1 MKINATRGL
10 ARQFFFGG
18 ETKAEFVACFGIS
31 FSVKI
36 NGAANESELV
46 VQPYRP
52 SARYACSPTCSHPLS
67 WAALHPR
74 ELLGEQVRMQLL
86 ARPQAVALRQLVV
99 GRHDECSIAVARV
112 RTRYSGQ
119 DTARATMARVFV
131 EIELQGACCTLVSM
145 GGICRPRVGVYRRSS
160 LLSLLPLRPTL
171 HKPLLPQAA
180 VRAFRFAA
188 QLVVGMAVRL
198 HVITTRAVELAAMG
212 A

>member
-1 MKINATRGL
+1 MRTRGL
-10 ARQFFFGG
+10 CTPFLFGG

-46 VQPYRP
+46 VQPYR
-52 SARYACSPTCSHPLS
+52 SSHPLS